1 MPKKGKISNFETEN
15 FYIPQKKAN
24 SMYNKDS
31 TKKSNIS
38 HKKSEFFSIVS
49 IFNQGSRTPENF

>member
-1 MPKKGKISNFETEN
+1 MPKKGKISNFEIDN

-24 SMYNKDS
+24 NMYNKDS

-38 HKKSEFFSIVS
+38 HKKRDFFSIFS
-49 IFNQGSRTPENF
+49 FFT

>member
-1 MPKKGKISNFETEN
+1 MPKKGKISNFEVEN

-38 HKKSEFFSIVS
+38 HKKREFFSI
-49 IFNQGSRTPENF
+49 F